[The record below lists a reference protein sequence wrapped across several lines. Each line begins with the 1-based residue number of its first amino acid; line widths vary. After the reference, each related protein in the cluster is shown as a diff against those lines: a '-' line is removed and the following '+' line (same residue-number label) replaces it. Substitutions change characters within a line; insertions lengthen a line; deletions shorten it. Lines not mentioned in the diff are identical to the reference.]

1 LERRRQ
7 IVLDIERGVNQGVD
21 RLFLRSLDWLQ
32 TLSAA
37 PVASQATK
45 IGIKKLSFEEV
56 AKQG

>member
-1 LERRRQ
+1 M
-7 IVLDIERGVNQGVD
+7 LDIERGVNQGVD

-45 IGIKKLSFEEV
+45 IGIRKLSFEEV
-56 AKQG
+56 VEQG